1 MFERYTEK
9 ARRVIFF
16 ARYEASQF
24 GSVSIEPEHILLG
37 LLRED
42 RYLVEHFF
50 PEPAAAAESI
60 RKEIEQRMP
69 LREKLPA
76 SVDLPLSPQAK
87 RVLNLADEESSG
99 LGHRNIG
106 TGHLLLGI
114 LREPKTIAGE
124 ILQERGLILDKVR
137 EEIRMNFQYE
147 GAGAAPGGITDVG
160 TLEAHRLQ
168 AITSALAF
176 GSLGSDFSG
185 TFPFQSLY
193 FKTPDGQMA
202 YVDQG
207 QGEPIVMLH
216 GNPTWGYLYR
226 KFIPPIASRHRAIAV
241 DHLGFGRSEKAP
253 RMLRL
258 QDHIRNFSELA
269 LNLDLKN
276 VTLVMQDWGGPIG
289 LGFATRHPK
298 RIKRL
303 VIMNTWAFRIAAGTQ
318 LHPLLEQFRTPGIG
332 EALVQGM
339 NLFVEGFLPA
349 GIHRPERRDPIMM
362 AAYRAPFPDFNS
374 RAPILAFPRDIPVGD
389 NHPSSAVM
397 GAIQDNLHRLQVPA
411 LIVWGTHDIA
421 IPPQLIQARWLR
433 YFPNAEVHLLD
444 TASHFLQ
451 EDEPEQII
459 SLILDFIA
467 HHPVI

>member
-16 ARYEASQF
+16 SRYEASQF
-24 GSVSIEPEHILLG
+24 GSPSIDAEHIMLG

-42 RYLVEHFF
+42 RWLVAHFF
-50 PEPAAAAESI
+50 TEPAAAAESI
-60 RKEIEQRMP
+60 RKEVELRMP
-69 LREKLPA
+69 LREKVRA

-87 RVLNLADEESSG
+87 RVLNFADEESNL

-114 LREPKTIAGE
+114 LREPETVAGE
-124 ILQERGLILDKVR
+124 VLQRHGLILDRVR

-147 GAGAAPGGITDVG
+147 GAVEGLADIKAAGGEVRRARRTSSGAAFD
-160 TLEAHRLQ
+160 
-168 AITSALAF
+168 
-176 GSLGSDFSG
+176 SLGSDFSG
-185 TFPFQSLY
+185 TFPFQSLH
-193 FKTPDGQMA
+193 FKAPDGQMA

-216 GNPTWGYLYR
+216 GNPTWSYLYR
-226 KFIPPIASRHRAIAV
+226 EFIPPIAARHRAIAV
-241 DHLGFGRSEKAP
+241 DHLGFGRSEKPAKT
-253 RMLRL
+253 LRL
-258 QDHIRNFSELA
+258 EDHIRNFSELA
-269 LNLDLKN
+269 LNLDLTD

-289 LGFATRHPK
+289 LGFATRHPE

-332 EALVQGM
+332 EAMVQGV
-339 NLFVEGFLPA
+339 NLFIEGFLPA
-349 GIHRPERRDPIMM
+349 GIHRPERREPVMM

-389 NHPSSAVM
+389 DHPSAAVM
-397 GAIQDNLHRLQVPA
+397 GAIQDNLHKLQVPA
-411 LIVWGTHDIA
+411 LIVWGIHDIA
-421 IPPQLIQARWLR
+421 IPHQLIEARWLR
-433 YFPNAEVHLLD
+433 YFPGAEVHLLD

-459 SLILDFIA
+459 SLILDFSGR
-467 HHPVI
+467 HP

>member
-16 ARYEASQF
+16 SRYEASQF
-24 GSVSIEPEHILLG
+24 GSHSIEPEHIMLG

-42 RYLVEHFF
+42 RLLVAHFL
-50 PEPAAAAESI
+50 PEPAAAESI
-60 RKEIEQRMP
+60 RQEIEHRL
-69 LREKLPA
+69 LRNEKVEA
-76 SVDLPLSPQAK
+76 SPDLPLSAQAK
-87 RVLNLADEESSG
+87 RVLNSADEESKQ

-114 LREPKTIAGE
+114 IRQPETIAGDV
-124 ILQERGLILDKVR
+124 LQKRGLTVENAR
-137 EEIRMNFQYE
+137 EEI
-147 GAGAAPGGITDVG
+147 
-160 TLEAHRLQ
+160 HRLQ
-168 AITSALAF
+168 AMSGEATAF
-176 GSLGSDFSG
+176 DSVGGSFRG

-193 FKTPDGQMA
+193 FKAPDGQMA

-216 GNPTWGYLYR
+216 GNPTWSYLYR
-226 KFIPPIASRHRAIAV
+226 KFIPPIAAQHRAIAV
-241 DHLGFGRSEKAP
+241 DHLGFGRSEKPAKT
-253 RMLRL
+253 LRL
-258 QDHIRNFSELA
+258 EDHIKNFSELA
-269 LNLDLKN
+269 LNLDLTD

-289 LGFATRHPK
+289 LGFATRHPE

-303 VIMNTWAFRIAAGTQ
+303 VIMNTWAFRIAAGTR
-318 LHPLLEQFRTPGIG
+318 LHPLLEQFRTPGTG
-332 EALVQGM
+332 EAMVQGM

-349 GIHRPERRDPIMM
+349 GIHRPERREPVMM

-389 NHPSSAVM
+389 DHPSAAVM
-397 GAIQDNLHRLQVPA
+397 GAIQDNLHKLQVPA
-411 LIVWGTHDIA
+411 LMVWGIHDIA
-421 IPPQLIQARWLR
+421 IPPQLIEARWLR
-433 YFPNAEVHLLD
+433 YFPDAEVHLLD

-459 SLILDFIA
+459 SLILDFSGR
-467 HHPVI
+467 HP